1 VVFLLTVT
9 KRKIGTRHPD
19 PNPILPTVWGGVAAL
34 SVNGRLPNAFPPPK
48 EASAVKRIRDI
59 AGKSAL
65 VTAALAV
72 VLSACSTL
80 SPSTISDPYPA
91 ADGINV
97 NLPGST
103 VALRN
108 FLVIGAAKGAPAV
121 VVGALVNNGPTEVE
135 VALQADL
142 GETAQ
147 PTQTV
152 VRVGANS
159 SVQLGPDQKFEMSIP
174 QLPVEPGAT
183 TTLSAATTAGGRT
196 ELTVPVLRPE
206 NEYTALTPAPT
217 TPAATSTPTPTA
229 KAKAKKS
236 GANETPDPTET
247 PEPTDT

>member
-1 VVFLLTVT
+1 
-9 KRKIGTRHPD
+9 
-19 PNPILPTVWGGVAAL
+19 
-34 SVNGRLPNAFPPPK
+34 
-48 EASAVKRIRDI
+48 VKRIRDI

-72 VLSACSTL
+72 VLSGCSTL

-91 ADGINV
+91 ADGINL

-108 FLVIGAAKGAPAV
+108 FLVIGASKGDPAV
-121 VVGALVNNGPTEVE
+121 VVGALINNGPTEVD

-142 GETAQ
+142 GDTAQ

-152 VRVGANS
+152 VKVDANS
-159 SVQLGPDQKFEMSIP
+159 SVQIGPGQKFEMSIP

-183 TTLSAATTAGGRT
+183 TALSAATTAGGRT

-206 NEYTALTPAPT
+206 DQYKNLTPAPT
-217 TPAATSTPTPTA
+217 TPAATTAAPTPA
-229 KAKAKKS
+229 SSAKAKKAKS
-236 GANETPDPTET
+236 AASNSATPDPT
-247 PEPTDT
+247 DS